1 MALIN
6 ICKIKH
12 LSLSTGIKSNNIKE
26 LPLVKW
32 LLCVQIFHFIAL
44 SNGHQTMACRPIP
57 GCSLFLKW
65 PVS

>member
-1 MALIN
+1 MTSIN

-12 LSLSTGIKSNNIKE
+12 LSLSMGIKGNNIKE

-32 LLCVQIFHFIAL
+32 LQCVQILHFIAL
-44 SNGHQTMACRPIP
+44 SNGHQPMACRPIP
-57 GCSLFLKW
+57 GYSLFLKW